1 MDSILGLIFF
11 IFLLPMLIAV
21 AVLIRL
27 DSKGPVVFRQR
38 RTGFEGAEIHV
49 LKFRTMRV
57 MEDGDRVSQAT
68 RADGR
73 VTRLGSFLR
82 RTSIDELPQLIN
94 VIKGEM
100 SLVGPRP
107 HALLHDR
114 MFADLVPNYAN
125 RFRARPG
132 MTGLAQVSGLRGEV
146 RCQNDIVE
154 RVRLDNEYIDRWS
167 LMLDIKI
174 LVATM
179 FVAPFQRNA
188 Y

>member
-1 MDSILGLIFF
+1 MDSIFGLIFF

-57 MEDGDRVSQAT
+57 VEDGDRVSQAT